1 MRLSLPGCRLRGQ
14 DHRFSAQP
22 ATQRLLGQAF
32 FRKAICSQGRSPE
45 NMTLDGYAGSHRA
58 VRELEQQGRLADL
71 TELRSSKY
79 LNNLANRTIV
89 TLSPGWVLCQV

>member
-1 MRLSLPGCRLRGQ
+1 
-14 DHRFSAQP
+14 
-22 ATQRLLGQAF
+22 
-32 FRKAICSQGRSPE
+32 
-45 NMTLDGYAGSHRA
+45 MTLDGYAGSHRA